1 MYVMSSRTPI
11 SANVEK
17 CGPYGIQSGKDKGNV
32 YKAMSIHSVINKV
45 KAAMMGE
52 SKLVPSDREST
63 NFSAMMRAEHAK
75 LCDMR

>member
-1 MYVMSSRTPI
+1 MSSRTPPI
-11 SANVEK
+11 SAIVEK
-17 CGPYGIQSGKDKGNV
+17 RDPHGIQCGKYKGNV
-32 YKAMSIHSVINKV
+32 YKAMSIHSVTNKV

-63 NFSAMMRAEHAK
+63 NFSAMMRAEHDK